1 MATNKNAQL
10 RYSILDKCFSNHYVQ
25 YTYDD
30 LLENVNKKLEEYGYS
45 IKLRQLKLDIK
56 HMKSFYDFDLLE
68 ESKTNTWTKRPK
80 KTFRYSDKDFSIYKK
95 PITEIESKELKECLN
110 TLNRIKGL
118 PNFEWVNDMILKIDS
133 TVNVN
138 DSNKNIIGFEQN
150 IYLKNI
156 HYLTDLYFKILEKK
170 VLELEYKP
178 FDRES
183 ELLICHPYYLKQYN
197 NRWFLI
203 ANCENHKI
211 NVSVFPLDRISGFK
225 EIDSCYIQTDK
236 DFNEYFEDVLGVSVP
251 DGKIEEIKLKVHSSQ
266 WNYIKT
272 KPIHGSQGNN
282 VEVIDDYVIVTLKLI
297 INYEIENHIMQYGEK
312 VEVLS
317 PPEFRERIEMRVN
330 SMHSNYSY

>member
-1 MATNKNAQL
+1 LATNKNAQL
-10 RYSILDKCFSNHYVQ
+10 RYSILDNCFSNHYVQ

-30 LLENVNKKLEEYGYS
+30 LLENVNNKLEEYGYS
-45 IKLRQLKLDIK
+45 IKIRQLKLDIE
-56 HMKSFYDFDLLE
+56 HMKSIYDFDLSE
-68 ESKTNTWTKRPK
+68 GSKSNKWTKRSK
-80 KTFRYSDKDFSIYKK
+80 KTFRYADKDFSIYKK
-95 PITEIESKELKECLN
+95 PITEIESQELKECLN

-133 TVNVN
+133 TVNI
-138 DSNKNIIGFEQN
+138 DDPNKNIIGFEQN

-156 HYLTDLYFKILEKK
+156 NYLTDLYFKILEKK
-170 VLELEYKP
+170 VLKLEYTP
-178 FDRES
+178 FDRVS

-211 NVSVFPLDRISGFK
+211 DVSIFPLDRITGFK
-225 EIDSCYIQTDK
+225 EIGSNYIESDI

-251 DGKIEEIKLKVHSSQ
+251 DGKIQEIKLKVHSSQ

-272 KPIHGSQGNN
+272 KPIHGSQGSN
-282 VEVIDDYVIVTLKLI
+282 VEVFDDYVIVTLKLI

-317 PPEFRERIEMRVN
+317 PSDFRTRIANRVKN
-330 SMHSNYSY
+330 MHLNYTI